1 MIIDAHQHFWRIARG
16 DYGWMTDQ
24 VAPIRRDIL
33 PADLEPLA
41 RASGVTG
48 TVLVQAAPTLDET
61 QFLLGLADRSPM
73 IRGVVGWI
81 DLTGDVAAQ
90 LSRIAHP
97 ALRGIR
103 PMLQDIDDTRW
114 ILQDGVID
122 SLRHV
127 AGAGLRLDALITPRH
142 LPVVEELARRVP
154 SLPIVIDH
162 CAKPVFDGTDPGPDW
177 RRGIDALAA
186 HPQVSCK
193 LSGLANEFGPGWSA
207 DTLRPVFDHVLRAF
221 GPERLMW
228 GSDWPVLE
236 LAGTYADWL
245 QVAQTLCAAL
255 SDADRAQVFGQTA
268 IRFYDLDAKEQRP

>member
-41 RASGVTG
+41 RTAGVTG

-61 QFLLGLADRSPM
+61 QFLLALADRSPL

-122 SLRHV
+122 ALRQV
-127 AGAGLRLDALITPRH
+127 AGAGLRLDALITPFH
-142 LPVVEELARRVP
+142 LPVIEELAGRVP

-177 RRGIDALAA
+177 RRGINALAT
-186 HPQVSCK
+186 HPQVFCK

-207 DTLRPVFDHVLRAF
+207 DTLRPVFDHVLQAF

-245 QVAQTLCAAL
+245 QVAQTLCADL

>member
-41 RASGVTG
+41 RTAGVTG

-61 QFLLGLADRSPM
+61 RFLLALADRSPM

-122 SLRHV
+122 ALRQV

-142 LPVVEELARRVP
+142 LLVVEELARRVP

-186 HPQVSCK
+186 HPQVFCK

-207 DTLRPVFDHVLRAF
+207 DTLRPVFDHVLQAF

-245 QVAQTLCAAL
+245 QVAQILCAAL

>member
-41 RASGVTG
+41 RAAGVTG

-61 QFLLGLADRSPM
+61 LFMLGLADRSPL

-81 DLTGDVAAQ
+81 DLTGDVATQ
-90 LSRIAHP
+90 LSLIAHP

-122 SLRHV
+122 GLRQV

-142 LPVVEELARRVP
+142 LPVIGELAGRVP
-154 SLPIVIDH
+154 SLPIVVDH

-177 RRGIDALAA
+177 RRGIDALAT
-186 HPQVSCK
+186 HPQMFCK
-193 LSGLANEFGPGWSA
+193 LSGLANEFGSGWSA
-207 DTLRPVFDHVLRAF
+207 DTLRPVFDQVLSAF

-236 LAGTYADWL
+236 LAGTYGDWL
-245 QVAQTLCAAL
+245 QVAQDLTATL
-255 SDADRAQVFGQTA
+255 SDADRAQVFGKTA
-268 IRFYDLDAKEQRP
+268 IHFYDLDVKDPRP

>member
-33 PADLEPLA
+33 PTDLEPLA
-41 RASGVTG
+41 RAAGVTG

-61 QFLLGLADRSPM
+61 QFLLGLADRSPL

-122 SLRHV
+122 ALRQV

-142 LPVVEELARRVP
+142 LLVVEELAGRVP

-177 RRGIDALAA
+177 RRGIDALAT
-186 HPQVSCK
+186 HPQVFCK
-193 LSGLANEFGPGWSA
+193 LSGLANEFGAGWSA
-207 DTLRPVFDHVLRAF
+207 NTLRPVFDHVVQAF

-245 QVAQTLCAAL
+245 QVAQTLCADL

-268 IRFYDLDAKEQRP
+268 IRFYDLKAKEQRP

>member
-41 RASGVTG
+41 RAAGVTG

-61 QFLLGLADRSPM
+61 QFLLGLADRSPL

-122 SLRHV
+122 ALRQV
-127 AGAGLRLDALITPRH
+127 AAAGLRLDALITPRH

-177 RRGIDALAA
+177 RRGIDALAT
-186 HPQVSCK
+186 HPQVVCK
-193 LSGLANEFGPGWSA
+193 LSGLANEFGAGWSA
-207 DTLRPVFDHVLRAF
+207 DTLRPVFDHVVQAF

-245 QVAQTLCAAL
+245 QVAQILCVAL

-268 IRFYDLDAKEQRP
+268 IRFYDLNAKEQRP

>member
-41 RASGVTG
+41 RTAGVTG

-61 QFLLGLADRSPM
+61 QFLLALADRSPL

-81 DLTGDVAAQ
+81 DLTDDVAAQ

-122 SLRHV
+122 ALRQV
-127 AGAGLRLDALITPRH
+127 AGAGLRLDALITPCH
-142 LPVVEELARRVP
+142 LPVIEELAGRVP

-177 RRGIDALAA
+177 RRGINALAT
-186 HPQVSCK
+186 HPQVFCK

-207 DTLRPVFDHVLRAF
+207 DTLRPVFDHVLQAF

>member
-41 RASGVTG
+41 RTAGVTG
-48 TVLVQAAPTLDET
+48 TVLIQAAPTLDET
-61 QFLLGLADRSPM
+61 QFLLALADRSPL

-90 LSRIAHP
+90 LSRIVHP

-122 SLRHV
+122 ALRHV

-186 HPQVSCK
+186 HPQVFCK

-207 DTLRPVFDHVLRAF
+207 DTLRPVFDHVLWAF

-268 IRFYDLDAKEQRP
+268 VRFYDLTAKEQRP

>member
-1 MIIDAHQHFWRIARG
+1 MIVDAHQHFWRIARG

-24 VAPIRRDIL
+24 VAPIRRDSL

-41 RASGVTG
+41 RTAGVTG

-61 QFLLGLADRSPM
+61 QFLLGLADRSPL

-122 SLRHV
+122 ALRQV

-142 LPVVEELARRVP
+142 LPVIEELARRVP

-186 HPQVSCK
+186 HPQVVCK
-193 LSGLANEFGPGWSA
+193 LSGLANEFGSGWST
-207 DTLRPVFDHVLRAF
+207 DTLRPVFDHILQAF

-268 IRFYDLDAKEQRP
+268 ARFYDLNVKEQRP

>member
-41 RASGVTG
+41 RTAGVTG

-61 QFLLGLADRSPM
+61 QFLLALADRSPL

-103 PMLQDIDDTRW
+103 PMLQDINDTRW

-122 SLRHV
+122 ALRQV
-127 AGAGLRLDALITPRH
+127 AGAGLRLDALITPCH
-142 LPVVEELARRVP
+142 LPVIEELAGRVP

-186 HPQVSCK
+186 HPQVFCK

-207 DTLRPVFDHVLRAF
+207 DTLRPVFDHVLQAF
-221 GPERLMW
+221 GPDRLMW

>member
-41 RASGVTG
+41 RTAGVTG

-61 QFLLGLADRSPM
+61 QFLLEMADRSPL

-114 ILQDGVID
+114 ILQDGVVD
-122 SLRHV
+122 ALRQV
-127 AGAGLRLDALITPRH
+127 AGAGLRLDALITPCH
-142 LPVVEELARRVP
+142 LPVIEELAGRVP

-162 CAKPVFDGTDPGPDW
+162 CAKPVFDGTDPEPDW

-186 HPQVSCK
+186 HPQVFCK

-245 QVAQTLCAAL
+245 QVAQTLCADL

-268 IRFYDLDAKEQRP
+268 ARFYDLNAKEQRP

>member
-1 MIIDAHQHFWRIARG
+1 Q
-16 DYGWMTDQ
+16 
-24 VAPIRRDIL
+24 RR
-33 PADLEPLA
+33 P
-41 RASGVTG
+41 
-48 TVLVQAAPTLDET
+48 
-61 QFLLGLADRSPM
+61 
-73 IRGVVGWI
+73 VGWI

-114 ILQDGVID
+114 ILQDGVIVA
-122 SLRHV
+122 LRQV

-142 LPVVEELARRVP
+142 LPVIEELAGRVP

-186 HPQVSCK
+186 HPQVVCK

-268 IRFYDLDAKEQRP
+268 IRFYDLNAKEQRP

>member
-1 MIIDAHQHFWRIARG
+1 
-16 DYGWMTDQ
+16 
-24 VAPIRRDIL
+24 
-33 PADLEPLA
+33 
-41 RASGVTG
+41 
-48 TVLVQAAPTLDET
+48 
-61 QFLLGLADRSPM
+61 
-73 IRGVVGWI
+73 
-81 DLTGDVAAQ
+81 
-90 LSRIAHP
+90 
-97 ALRGIR
+97 
-103 PMLQDIDDTRW
+103 MLQDIDDTRW
-114 ILQDGVID
+114 ILQDGVVD
-122 SLRHV
+122 ALRQV
-127 AGAGLRLDALITPRH
+127 AGAGLRLDALITPCH
-142 LPVVEELARRVP
+142 LPVIEELAGRVP

-177 RRGIDALAA
+177 RRGIDALAT
-186 HPQVSCK
+186 HPQVVCK

-268 IRFYDLDAKEQRP
+268 ARFYDLNAKEQRP

>member
-33 PADLEPLA
+33 PAHLEPLA

-61 QFLLGLADRSPM
+61 LFLLGLADRSPL

-81 DLTGDVAAQ
+81 DLTVDVAAQ

-122 SLRHV
+122 ALRQV
-127 AGAGLRLDALITPRH
+127 AGAGLRLDALITPCH
-142 LPVVEELARRVP
+142 LPVIEELAGRVP

-162 CAKPVFDGTDPGPDW
+162 CAKPVFDGTDPEPDW

-186 HPQVSCK
+186 HPQVFCK

-268 IRFYDLDAKEQRP
+268 ARFYDLNVKEQRP

>member
-41 RASGVTG
+41 RTAEVTG

-61 QFLLGLADRSPM
+61 LFLLGLADRSPL

-122 SLRHV
+122 ALRQV
-127 AGAGLRLDALITPRH
+127 AGAGLRLDALITPCH
-142 LPVVEELARRVP
+142 LPVIEELAGRVP

-186 HPQVSCK
+186 HPQVVCK

>member
-41 RASGVTG
+41 RTAGVTG

-61 QFLLGLADRSPM
+61 QFLLALADRSPL

-81 DLTGDVAAQ
+81 DLTDDVAAQ

-122 SLRHV
+122 ALRQV

-142 LPVVEELARRVP
+142 LPVIEELARRVP

-186 HPQVSCK
+186 HPQVFCK

-245 QVAQTLCAAL
+245 QVAQTLCAAV

-268 IRFYDLDAKEQRP
+268 ARFYDLNVKEQCP